1 MKIFINSRFL
11 GPRCARSHAFRSHL
25 ILTKSPR
32 VRLIRA
38 YTFSPKFLLP
48 RISLVVVE
56 QGFNRVITIIY
67 FVISMTQH
75 DEEEHVSSS
84 LPFHHEK
91 AHNGSHGT
99 RSFLPLSPNFPRSP
113 PPQQSSSR
121 TRRLFPPGNPP
132 WLRATTVCFGSGDVW
147 LTCVPNGPCEMDF

>member
-1 MKIFINSRFL
+1 MRKKSRISFTFD
-11 GPRCARSHAFRSHL
+11 PNEISTSQA
-25 ILTKSPR
+25 
-32 VRLIRA
+32 RA

-75 DEEEHVSSS
+75 DEEEHVSSF

-113 PPQQSSSR
+113 PLNSR
-121 TRRLFPPGNPP
+121 PPEHDDFFLLEI
-132 WLRATTVCFGSGDVW
+132 LRGSGPPRFA
-147 LTCVPNGPCEMDF
+147 LEAEMFG

>member
-99 RSFLPLSPNFPRSP
+99 RSFLPLPPNFPRSSP
-113 PPQQSSSR
+113 PLNSR
-121 TRRLFPPGNPP
+121 PPEHDDFFLLEI
-132 WLRATTVCFGSGDVW
+132 LRGSGPPRFA
-147 LTCVPNGPCEMDF
+147 LEAEMFG

>member
-99 RSFLPLSPNFPRSP
+99 RSFLPLPPNFPRSP
-113 PPQQSSSR
+113 PPPLNSR
-121 TRRLFPPGNPP
+121 PPEHDDFFLLEI
-132 WLRATTVCFGSGDVW
+132 LRGSGPPRFA
-147 LTCVPNGPCEMDF
+147 LEAEMFG